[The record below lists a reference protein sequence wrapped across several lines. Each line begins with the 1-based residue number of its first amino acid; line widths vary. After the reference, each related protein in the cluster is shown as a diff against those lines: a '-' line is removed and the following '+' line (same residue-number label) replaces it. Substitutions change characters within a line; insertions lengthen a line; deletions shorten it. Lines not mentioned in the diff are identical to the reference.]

1 MPRSGAVRV
10 AAASAARL
18 VSGSETPGTARA
30 EATRE
35 PRHFFHRWAFPWVSI
50 SRGSAQ
56 GREPSPSLAWL
67 KTKSSSRSPRR
78 VNPPHPS
85 PALCGVP
92 RAFFPSPWGS
102 FAPRGAPGARLPAGS
117 TAQAVLTGSIPAVG
131 PPPRVVSPPLSPA
144 RCSQL
149 SPRRRSVAPLTSLS
163 CPRCRL
169 WADTGGPPLPPVP
182 GLPGGTA
189 MILGRA
195 GPWQCLNPS
204 VLWVKKVKGWAG
216 GGRSPAPP
224 CQACSGHGRRIARS
238 HAERAGRGLC
248 QRWEGWRGCQTR
260 GERENVFPAP
270 SRRLCAGPG

>member
-30 EATRE
+30 KAMCEL
-35 PRHFFHRWAFPWVSI
+35 RHFFHRWAFPWVSI

-131 PPPRVVSPPLSPA
+131 PPPGWCHPPCPQHA
-144 RCSQL
+144 
-149 SPRRRSVAPLTSLS
+149 AHS
-163 CPRCRL
+163 CPHAGAAWHL
-169 WADTGGPPLPPVP
+169 ALPFPVP
-182 GLPGGTA
+182 A
-189 MILGRA
+189 A
-195 GPWQCLNPS
+195 GC
-204 VLWVKKVKGWAG
+204 G
-216 GGRSPAPP
+216 
-224 CQACSGHGRRIARS
+224 
-238 HAERAGRGLC
+238 
-248 QRWEGWRGCQTR
+248 QTR
-260 GERENVFPAP
+260 GGHLSHPCLGSLGAP
-270 SRRLCAGPG
+270 R

>member
-1 MPRSGAVRV
+1 MPRSGAVHV

-102 FAPRGAPGARLPAGS
+102 FAPRGAPGAWLPAGS

-131 PPPRVVSPPLSPA
+131 PPP
-144 RCSQL
+144 
-149 SPRRRSVAPLTSLS
+149 
-163 CPRCRL
+163 
-169 WADTGGPPLPPVP
+169 GGVTPPVP
-182 GLPGGTA
+182 STLLTAVPTPAQRGTSHFPFLSPLPAVGRHGGATSPT
-189 MILGRA
+189 RA
-195 GPWQCLNPS
+195 WAPWGHRDDPGASRTVAVPKS
-204 VLWVKKVKGWAG
+204 V
-216 GGRSPAPP
+216 
-224 CQACSGHGRRIARS
+224 
-238 HAERAGRGLC
+238 RAVG
-248 QRWEGWRGCQTR
+248 
-260 GERENVFPAP
+260 
-270 SRRLCAGPG
+270 